1 MSRFS
6 AEDKIIAV
14 KRYLDTHESISQI
27 AASMNLDR
35 ETLRMWINNYESFG
49 PDIFYQNVNKKYS
62 LEEKT
67 KAVEYYL
74 SGKGSLFDTCK
85 VFKIR
90 SKIQLQQWISLYN
103 DHRLKATPGG
113 NSTMVRRKGR
123 KTTLEERISIVED
136 HIRSNM
142 SYAETAEKYDLSY
155 QQVYQ
160 WIQKYNEQGIDGL
173 KDKRGRTK
181 PTEEMTELEKL
192 KAENRMLKAELE
204 RKELENLFLKKLDE
218 IERRRS

>member
-1 MSRFS
+1 
-6 AEDKIIAV
+6 
-14 KRYLDTHESISQI
+14 
-27 AASMNLDR
+27 
-35 ETLRMWINNYESFG
+35 
-49 PDIFYQNVNKKYS
+49 
-62 LEEKT
+62 
-67 KAVEYYL
+67 
-74 SGKGSLFDTCK
+74 
-85 VFKIR
+85 
-90 SKIQLQQWISLYN
+90 
-103 DHRLKATPGG
+103 
-113 NSTMVRRKGR
+113 MVRRKGR